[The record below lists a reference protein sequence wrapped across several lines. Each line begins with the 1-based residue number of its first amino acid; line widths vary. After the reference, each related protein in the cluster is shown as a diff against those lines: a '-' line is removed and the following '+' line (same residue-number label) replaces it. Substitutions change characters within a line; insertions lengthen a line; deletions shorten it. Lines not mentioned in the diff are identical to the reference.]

1 MSSLP
6 TWALPYAAENILY
19 TRTFLAANS
28 EVLQNDGFMNL
39 TSSGSTPLI
48 YPQDFTSSV
57 AVNSTGATS
66 TATLP
71 SVTSSVSSSVSA
83 SSGPYPSASSLG
95 SSSSASAAISTS
107 SSKILLGLV
116 VGFAT
121 FMIF

>member
-6 TWALPYAAENILY
+6 TWALPYAAENIMY

-28 EVLQNDGFMNL
+28 EVLQEDGFMNL

-66 TATLP
+66 TATFP
-71 SVTSSVSSSVSA
+71 SVSVSSSDSA
-83 SSGPYPSASSLG
+83 SSGLYPSASSLG
-95 SSSSASAAISTS
+95 SSTGAAISTS

-116 VGFAT
+116 VGFST
-121 FMIF
+121 YMMF

>member
-6 TWALPYAAENILY
+6 TWAHPYAAENIMY

-39 TSSGSTPLI
+39 TSSSSTPLI
-48 YPQDFTSSV
+48 YPQDLSV

-71 SVTSSVSSSVSA
+71 SVSA
-83 SSGPYPSASSLG
+83 SSGVGASSGSYPSASSLA
-95 SSSSASAAISTS
+95 SSTSAAISTS
-107 SSKILLGLV
+107 SSKILLGLL
-116 VGFAT
+116 VGFT
-121 FMIF
+121 TCMMS

>member
-6 TWALPYAAENILY
+6 TWAHPYAAENIMY

-28 EVLQNDGFMNL
+28 EVLQKNGFMNL
-39 TSSGSTPLI
+39 ASGSTPLI
-48 YPQDFTSSV
+48 YPQDFSV

-71 SVTSSVSSSVSA
+71 SVSASSGAGA

-95 SSSSASAAISTS
+95 SSASAAISTS

-116 VGFAT
+116 VGFVT
-121 FMIF
+121 YMMF

>member
-6 TWALPYAAENILY
+6 TWAHPYAAENIMY

-28 EVLQNDGFMNL
+28 EVLQKDGFMNL
-39 TSSGSTPLI
+39 TSTTLI
-48 YPQDFTSSV
+48 YPQDIRD

-71 SVTSSVSSSVSA
+71 SVSVSSSLSA

-95 SSSSASAAISTS
+95 SSASAAISTS
-107 SSKILLGLV
+107 LSKILLGLV
-116 VGFAT
+116 VGFT
-121 FMIF
+121 TYMMF